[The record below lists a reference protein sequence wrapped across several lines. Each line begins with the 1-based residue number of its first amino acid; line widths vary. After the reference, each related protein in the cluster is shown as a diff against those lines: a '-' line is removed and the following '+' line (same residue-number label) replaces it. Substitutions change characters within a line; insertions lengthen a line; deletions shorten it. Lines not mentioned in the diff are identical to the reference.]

1 MLRPS
6 CALYYTH
13 SPIRKTMGV
22 AMEVTLPTGVQ
33 IRYDDVGIGQPVVLL
48 HAFPLSAALWRAQL
62 TTLTD
67 RFRMIAPDLRGFGGS
82 PPAPLPQSLDD
93 YADDVLA
100 LLDALQIEQAIIGG
114 LSMGGYI
121 AFALLRRA
129 PERISGLL
137 LADTRATA
145 DSDAT
150 RATRAVNAEIALR
163 EGSAAL
169 AERLL
174 PNLLA
179 PQASEALRA
188 ELLAIAAANPPAGVA
203 AALHAMAARPDS
215 TPLLSQIRVPATV
228 VVGAEDTL
236 TPPSEARTMHEAIA
250 GSRFVVIPG
259 AGHLSAIE
267 RPAEFNLALVELVM
281 QVAAANP

>member
-1 MLRPS
+1 
-6 CALYYTH
+6 
-13 SPIRKTMGV
+13 
-22 AMEVTLPTGVQ
+22 MEATLPTGAQV
-33 IRYDDVGIGQPVVLL
+33 RYDDVGRGQPVVLL

-67 RFRMIAPDLRGFGGS
+67 RCRMIAPDLRGFGGS
-82 PPAPLPQSLDD
+82 PPMPTPQSLDD
-93 YADDVLA
+93 YAADVLA
-100 LLDALQIEQAIIGG
+100 LLNALHIERAVVAG

-121 AFALLRRA
+121 AFALIRQA

-137 LADTRATA
+137 LADTRATP
-145 DSDAT
+145 DSDAA
-150 RATRAVNAEIALR
+150 RATRAANAELVLR

-188 ELLAIAAANPPAGVA
+188 ELLAIAAANPPAGIA

-215 TPLLSQIRVPATV
+215 TPLLSQINVPTTV

-236 TPPSEARTMHEAIA
+236 TPPSEARLMHEAIA
-250 GSRFVVIPG
+250 GSRFVVIPN

-281 QVAAANP
+281 QVTAHS

>member
-1 MLRPS
+1 M
-6 CALYYTH
+6 H
-13 SPIRKTMGV
+13 
-22 AMEVTLPTGVQ
+22 VTLPHGVQ
-33 IRYDDVGIGQPVVLL
+33 LRYDDAGSGQPVVLL

-62 TTLTD
+62 STLSD
-67 RFRMIAPDLRGFGGS
+67 RMRMIAPDLRGFGGS
-82 PPAPLPQSLDD
+82 LATPLPQSLDD
-93 YADDVLA
+93 YATDVLA
-100 LLDALQIEQAIIGG
+100 LLDTLNIERAVLAG

-145 DSDAT
+145 DSEET
-150 RATRAVNAEIALR
+150 RAARAVNARIALE

-169 AERLL
+169 AGRMLL
-174 PNLLA
+174 NLVA
-179 PQASEALRA
+179 PGASEALRA
-188 ELLAIAAANPPAGVA
+188 ELLSIAAANPPEGIA
-203 AALHAMAARPDS
+203 AALHTMAARPDS
-215 TPLLSQIRVPATV
+215 TPLLAEIRVPTTV

-236 TPPSEARTMHEAIA
+236 TPPAEAQVMHSAIA
-250 GSRFVVIPG
+250 DSRFVVIPH

-281 QVAAANP
+281 RVEAASRP